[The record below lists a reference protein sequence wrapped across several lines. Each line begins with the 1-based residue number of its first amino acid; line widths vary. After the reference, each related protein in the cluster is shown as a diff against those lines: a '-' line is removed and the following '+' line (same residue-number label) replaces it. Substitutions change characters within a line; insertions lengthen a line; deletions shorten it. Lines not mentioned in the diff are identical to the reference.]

1 MPEAAN
7 QLTVETVINAP
18 LEKIWELW
26 TEPRHIQQ
34 WNAASP
40 DWHCPSAT
48 NDLRPGGKFLYRM
61 EAKDKSVGFDFDG
74 TYSEVVSQSRIAYAL
89 ADGRKVTVTFAKT
102 APTRVKVSETL
113 EMEKINPAEMQ
124 RLGWQAILNRF
135 REYVEN
141 GK

>member
-1 MPEAAN
+1 MEVTN

-48 NDLRPGGKFLYRM
+48 NDLRAGGKFLYRM

-74 TYSEVVSQSRIAYAL
+74 TYAEVSPQSRIAYAL
-89 ADGRKVTVTFAKT
+89 ADGRKVVVSFTKT
-102 APTRVKVSETL
+102 APARVKVSETL

-124 RLGWQAILNRF
+124 RLGWQAILNAF
-135 REYVEN
+135 RTYVES